1 MKIEEGKFYFIKDE
15 FFELVKDRE
24 LCANKEKGTKRPC
37 FYCFRDKKN
46 ENLIWFIPISSRL
59 EKYKK
64 IYNKKMERT
73 GIVDTIV
80 FGYVEGEE
88 RAFLIQNMFPT
99 TKKFIVQKYVR
110 QNRDVVVNEKL
121 NKEIQT
127 KANKI
132 LKLVEKGYN
141 KIVFPDV
148 MKIKEQLLGYNM
160 GVIDKV

>member
-1 MKIEEGKFYFIKDE
+1 MKVEQGKFYFIKDE
-15 FFELVKDRE
+15 FFELVKDKE

-37 FYCFRDKKN
+37 FYCFNDKKYK
-46 ENLIWFIPISSRL
+46 NLIWFVPISSRL
-59 EKYKK
+59 EKYQR
-64 IYNKKMERT
+64 IYKQKMQRT

-99 TKKFIVQKYVR
+99 IEKFIMEKYIK
-110 QNRDVVVNEKL
+110 QNRDVIVNEKL

-132 LKLVEKGYN
+132 LNLVEKGYN
-141 KIVFPDV
+141 KVVFPDIIE
-148 MKIKEQLLGYNM
+148 IKNKLLKD
-160 GVIDKV
+160 V